1 MYSNST
7 RIIMIESLLDYGSTS
22 SEDEEPVGAKRP
34 RKDIKTRKRKDI
46 KTGKVKKLTIGELRV
61 LIAKALDKAWKNL
74 CKTEMMKD
82 AFKDVGLSLNIDG
95 SQDHLMKFQ
104 GQPQGRPSI

>member
-1 MYSNST
+1 
-7 RIIMIESLLDYGSTS
+7 MIESLLDYGSTS

-34 RKDIKTRKRKDI
+34 RKDI